1 MEATAAH
8 YSPRL
13 GFLKRNLWPRTHFK
27 HLPLH
32 SSPTGICN
40 KFQNKMDG
48 KNQQLHSISLVRKR
62 TSSAV
67 SNPHWTQF
75 FLRCGP
81 EWVILIY
88 SNMGFAYSSLFYMFF
103 IVLPEKKKKKVS
115 YPLLVLQ
122 LLAWYFLNHYLFWH
136 TSDFSWKMGSRVCC
150 TLKGHIHLER
160 RKEEDICMRVRNH
173 SDPSLSAPVINMLQN
188 RRHLL
193 NFVVDSQ
200 LSRHSVAGLHSQRPV
215 HSDHVCQ
222 DTTLL
227 SPLLSPCKMW
237 IRWQKIQG
245 LGSILWLLLFLI
257 C

>member
-193 NFVVDSQ
+193 NFVVNNCQGTQ
-200 LSRHSVAGLHSQRPV
+200 LQGCIVRDQCTLTMFVRTQHCCHHCCHHARCGSGGRKFRVWGQF
-215 HSDHVCQ
+215 SDCCC
-222 DTTLL
+222 
-227 SPLLSPCKMW
+227 S
-237 IRWQKIQG
+237 
-245 LGSILWLLLFLI
+245 
-257 C
+257 

>member
-88 SNMGFAYSSLFYMFF
+88 SNIGFAYSSLFYMFF
-103 IVLPEKKKKKVS
+103 IVLPEKKKKKS
-115 YPLLVLQ
+115 LLSSSCSTTACLILSESLPLLAHIWFQLEDGEQGVLYSERAYSSGKKKGRRH
-122 LLAWYFLNHYLFWH
+122 LYESEKSFW
-136 TSDFSWKMGSRVCC
+136 
-150 TLKGHIHLER
+150 
-160 RKEEDICMRVRNH
+160 
-173 SDPSLSAPVINMLQN
+173 PSLSAPVINMLQN

-193 NFVVDSQ
+193 NFVVNNCQGTQ
-200 LSRHSVAGLHSQRPV
+200 LQGCIVRDQCTLTMFVRTQHCCHRARCGSGGRKFRVWGQF
-215 HSDHVCQ
+215 SDCCC
-222 DTTLL
+222 
-227 SPLLSPCKMW
+227 S
-237 IRWQKIQG
+237 
-245 LGSILWLLLFLI
+245 
-257 C
+257 